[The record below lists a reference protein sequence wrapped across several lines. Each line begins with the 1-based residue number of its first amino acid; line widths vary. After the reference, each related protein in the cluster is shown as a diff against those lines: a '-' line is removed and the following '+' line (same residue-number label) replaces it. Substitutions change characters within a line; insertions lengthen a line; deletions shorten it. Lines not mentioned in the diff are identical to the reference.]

1 MWHLR
6 HEKLSSWDV
15 AYAVAITIACLITYW
30 FTIGVTERFIYK
42 PSDVGII
49 WAVVATIFAFRGTRT
64 EGLSAGTA
72 RLLATCIS
80 FALCFLYLWFF
91 PFTPLGLAVLLF
103 VGTLIMTLLG
113 RRSDIGMAGVAT
125 TVVMVVAAM
134 DPQDAWLQP
143 LLRLVDTAVGVAIG
157 VTCKWIA
164 SYVFYSIMGKSPL

>member
-1 MWHLR
+1 MWQLR
-6 HEKLSSWDV
+6 YEKPSSWDV
-15 AYAVAITIACLITYW
+15 AYAATLAIACLITYW
-30 FTIGVTERFIYK
+30 FTITVTAQFVYK

-64 EGLSAGTA
+64 EGLSAGAA

-80 FALCFLYLWFF
+80 FALCFSYLWFF
-91 PFTPLGLAVLLF
+91 PFTPFGLAALLF

-113 RRSDIGMAGVAT
+113 RRSDIAMAGVAT